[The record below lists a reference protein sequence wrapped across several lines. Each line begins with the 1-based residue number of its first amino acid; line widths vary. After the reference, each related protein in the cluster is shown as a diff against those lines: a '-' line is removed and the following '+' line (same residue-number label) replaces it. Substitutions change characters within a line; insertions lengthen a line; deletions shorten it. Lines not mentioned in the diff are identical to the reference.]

1 MSKNKAAI
9 LTVLGFGLVGLL
21 FAACKTTPAAGSASG
36 SMAETTQKTMI
47 IAGYAFQLPSWWD
60 SVQVEVP
67 TTLSNE
73 DDVRNYVGQ
82 QYGMDTG
89 TKKTWK
95 QALKTWAIASQR
107 LNIFPVYLAHCYKT
121 GEQFAEAAKIFTDLY
136 ALADTQGKNR
146 DWYRV
151 YLSYNAAEIYAQLG
165 DNDKARDWFSRAAQY
180 TGSRDSAISYYA
192 GVAAKRLN
200 SLEKNK

>member
-1 MSKNKAAI
+1 MLKNKVAMLI
-9 LTVLGFGLVGLL
+9 IFGFGLVSLL
-21 FAACKTTPAAGSASG
+21 FASCKTTPATGYASG
-36 SMAETTQKTMI
+36 STAETTQTTMV
-47 IAGYAFQLPSWWD
+47 IAGYTFQLPSWWD
-60 SVQVEVP
+60 SVQVDVP

-89 TKKTWK
+89 TQKTWK

-107 LNIFPVYLAHCYKT
+107 LNIFPVYLAHCYKS
-121 GEQFAEAAKIFTDLY
+121 GEQFERAAKIFTGLY

-165 DNDKARDWFSRAAQY
+165 DSDKARDWFSRAAQY

-192 GVAAKRLN
+192 GVAAKRLK